1 MDKHDLSRIFNEI
14 GLLLELKGENP
25 FKTRAYY
32 NAARTIENLTEDLA
46 EIIEEGR
53 VSELPGFGAALIKK
67 VEEWSRTGTIEYY
80 ENLKDTTPPGLL
92 EQLRV

>member
-53 VSELPGFGAALIKK
+53 VSELPGFGAALAIIS
-67 VEEWSRTGTIEYY
+67 VI
-80 ENLKDTTPPGLL
+80 
-92 EQLRV
+92 